1 MCKSSD
7 EKQPYFMISF
17 DRQWHCTFLDTGAE
31 KLFQRQ
37 REELLGRSMLTVFP
51 NFEITSMYQ
60 LGLRVMQEQ
69 SKREF
74 TTNSIPFHGWTHVD
88 LYPAL
93 AGLHVLLQAVAQP
106 EEAKGQE
113 VEPLESALLREQL
126 RESQERLQ
134 LLQQA
139 TGVGIFEWDIQSGRV
154 IWSEEAEERFGLRPG
169 EFAGTLEAWE
179 QLVHPDDLPLARAT
193 LYETVE
199 KRQPLDMQFRVIWPD
214 QSIHWIYAKAR
225 TFYDQQDKPL
235 RMLGINIDLTEHKRT
250 EKEIE
255 VYKEK
260 LRLFAESN
268 VIGLLFSDI
277 YGNITYAND
286 AFLNLIGYTRAE
298 LEAGQI
304 RWTDLT
310 PPEWASIDQQKIA
323 LAQRDGIC
331 TVYEKEYLH
340 KNGSRINILIG
351 YNLFGERRE
360 QAVTFVLDI
369 TERKRL
375 EKQKDEFIGVVS
387 HELRTP
393 VTSLKAFAQVL
404 EQRFQRAGDRQ
415 NAAFL
420 AKMDTQL
427 TRLTRLIGDLIDITK
442 LEAGKLQ
449 LHLGEFELMPLVE
462 EVVEEMQ
469 HTTRQQLL
477 IAEKIAQGKVY
488 GDRDRIGQVIFNL
501 LSNALKYAPQAEM
514 TIIRV
519 TRDEKEATV
528 SIQDFGLGIP
538 PEKQGQI
545 FQRFYRVDEKRLE
558 TIPGMGLGLY
568 ISAEMIQRHGGR
580 IWFVSEGGHGSTFSF
595 CVPLQ
600 SSEQN
605 ARNVLSEEGV
615 NDADDQENSACG

>member
-1 MCKSSD
+1 MD
-7 EKQPYFMISF
+7 
-17 DRQWHCTFLDTGAE
+17 L
-31 KLFQRQ
+31 
-37 REELLGRSMLTVFP
+37 
-51 NFEITSMYQ
+51 EIA
-60 LGLRVMQEQ
+60 R
-69 SKREF
+69 
-74 TTNSIPFHGWTHVD
+74 
-88 LYPAL
+88 
-93 AGLHVLLQAVAQP
+93 
-106 EEAKGQE
+106 
-113 VEPLESALLREQL
+113 LREQL
-126 RESQERLQ
+126 RQNQERLQ
-134 LLQQA
+134 IVQKA
-139 TGVGIFEWDIQSGRV
+139 SGIGIFEWDIQSGKV
-154 IWSEEAEERFGLRPG
+154 VWSEEAEECFGLRPG
-169 EFAGTLEAWE
+169 EFAGTVAAWE
-179 QLVHPDDLPLARAT
+179 QLIYPDDLPAARAT
-193 LYETVE
+193 LYDSIE
-199 KRQPLDMQFRVIWPD
+199 KMIPLDMQFRVIWPD

-225 TFYDQQDKPL
+225 TFYDAHNKPL
-235 RMLGINIDLTEHKRT
+235 RMLGIDIDLTEHKRA
-250 EKEIE
+250 EKELQ
-255 VYKEK
+255 VYEEK

-277 YGNITYAND
+277 YGHISYAND

-298 LEAGQI
+298 LEAGLI

-310 PPEWASIDQQKIA
+310 PPEWAPVDQQQIA

-331 TVYEKEYLH
+331 TAYEKEYLH

-351 YNLFGERRE
+351 YNLIGEKRE

-404 EQRFQRAGDRQ
+404 QQRFQKAGDRQ

-449 LHLGEFELMPLVE
+449 LHLAEFDLMALVK

-469 HTTRQQLL
+469 HTTRQRILL
-477 IAEKIAQGKVY
+477 TESIAQGNVY

-501 LSNALKYAPQAEM
+501 LSNALKYSPQAET
-514 TIIRV
+514 TIVRV

-545 FQRFYRVDEKRLE
+545 FQRFYRVDEKKLE

-580 IWFVSEGGHGSTFSF
+580 MWFVSEGGRGSTFSF

-600 SSEQN
+600 SCEQDKTH
-605 ARNVLSEEGV
+605 VLSEEGV
-615 NDADDQENSACG
+615 NNADDQENSTCG